1 MHGSY
6 GKTDQNWRLIMP
18 VTISGSLR
26 YLVSSV
32 MSMTRLLFPAL
43 LFWSAVSLHSEE
55 KVDYNQ
61 DIRPLI
67 SNRCVACHGPDEE
80 ERKADLRL
88 DTYDGATEDLG
99 GYAAIVPQDLKASEF
114 VYRIETDEEDD
125 LMPPKGKGARFTKEE
140 VALIKKWIEQGAE
153 YDQHWS
159 YKPTVRPE
167 LPEVK
172 SKDWPR
178 NAIDHFILARLEK
191 EGLGVSPEAD
201 RWTLARRLSLD
212 LTGLPPTLE
221 EATAFVGDKSPDA
234 YEKYVDTLLAKPSYG
249 ERWARVWLDL
259 ARYADS
265 AGYADDPLRT
275 IWAYRDYVIRSLN
288 ENKPFDQ
295 FTIEQIAGDLLENP
309 TEDQLI
315 ATAFH
320 RNTLT
325 NSEGGT
331 NDEEF
336 RNVAVVDRVNTTMAV
351 WMGTT
356 MACAQC
362 HTHKFD
368 PITHAEYFQMFDYFN
383 QSLDTDK
390 KDEQPL
396 LEIWSDETVA
406 KKKALEKEVAEL
418 KKLTTTRTPELEKEQ
433 AEWEKRFAQL
443 PEWKTL
449 PAKKASAKTGE
460 ISLTESGGL
469 VVKEE
474 VEQDVHTLEF
484 DLSATGEQSI
494 RALKLNISEQ
504 QKENSV
510 LSQITAR
517 WEPTDAKQSPKGRFV
532 RIDLPGKKRTLQ
544 LAEVQVFSGGANV
557 AVSGKATQSSEYS
570 GSGASRAIDGKTD
583 GDYYKKSVA
592 HTSAEDNPWFEIDLG
607 AEKPVDEIK
616 VWNRTDGGKG
626 ISDRLKGYV
635 VTLLDAD
642 RKPVSELKPEGFPE
656 PSEALSLSSGRN
668 LVIRAASA
676 SFEQPGFPASTA
688 IAAKLDPAK
697 GWGIG
702 GKEGTHQELLL
713 ALKEPLEEKDGKLI
727 LTLRQESVHKN
738 HLLRNYHF
746 EVTNGARAVEWILLS
761 ETVRSALKK
770 EASKRSTK
778 ELAAIS
784 NHYLGIAP
792 VLAEDRKKL
801 AALEKQVAAIKP
813 TTTVPVM
820 RDLAADQ
827 QRESHV
833 QIRGNYQNKDVKV
846 TAGTPAAFHPLKKEY
861 PDNRLGLA
869 KWLVDKENPL
879 TPRVIANR
887 QWEEIFGIGIVETSE
902 EFGSQGE
909 LPSHPDLLDWLAVE
923 LRENGWD
930 LKALTRLLVSSAAYR
945 QSSKLSPEQAEADPF
960 NRLLAR
966 GPRFRISAEMVRDQA
981 LAVSGLLSD
990 KMYGPPAQ
998 PPQPDFGLKAAFGS
1012 AMDWKTSEG
1021 EDRHR
1026 RGIYTMWR
1034 RSNPYPS
1041 MATFDAPNREV
1052 CTVRR
1057 GRTNTPLQ
1065 ALVTLNDPVYVE
1077 AAQALGRSIEDGTG
1091 TIEERISEGLSRV
1104 LIRPANA
1111 KEVERLV
1118 ALYQS
1123 AKTEFESAPE
1133 DAKEMAEVPIGPVP
1147 KDSNTASLA
1156 ALTVVGNVILNLDEL
1171 FLKR

>member
-1 MHGSY
+1 MI
-6 GKTDQNWRLIMP
+6 RLFFVTLILFSLSP
-18 VTISGSLR
+18 VRG
-26 YLVSSV
+26 
-32 MSMTRLLFPAL
+32 
-43 LFWSAVSLHSEE
+43 EE
-55 KVDYNQ
+55 KIDYNR

-67 SNRCVACHGPDEE
+67 SNRCAACHGPDED

-88 DTYDGATEDLG
+88 DTYEGAIVDLG
-99 GYAAIVPQDLKASEF
+99 GYAAIVPKDLKASEF
-114 VYRIETDEEDD
+114 VYRIETDDEDD
-125 LMPPKGKGARFTKEE
+125 LMPPKGKGDRFTKGE
-140 VALIKKWIEQGAE
+140 VDLIKRWIEQGAE

-159 YKPTVRPE
+159 YKPAVRPD
-167 LPEVK
+167 LPAVK
-172 SKDWPR
+172 NKEWP
-178 NAIDHFILARLEK
+178 NNPIDHFILARLEK
-191 EGLGVSPEAD
+191 ENLKPSPEAD

-212 LTGLPPTLE
+212 LTGLPPELE
-221 EATAFVGDKSPDA
+221 EASAFVADTSPDA
-234 YEKYVDTLLAKPSYG
+234 YGKYVDTLLAKPTYG

-275 IWAYRDYVIRSLN
+275 IWAFRDYVIRSLN
-288 ENKPFDQ
+288 ENKSFDQ
-295 FTIEQIAGDLLENP
+295 FTIEQLAGDLLENP
-309 TEDQLI
+309 TDDQLI

-336 RNVAVVDRVNTTMAV
+336 RNVAIVDRVNTTMAV

-383 QSLDTDK
+383 QTQDTDK

-396 LEIWSDETVA
+396 LEIWSDETIA
-406 KKKALEKEVAEL
+406 KKESLQKEIAEL
-418 KKLTTTRTPELEKEQ
+418 KKLTTTKTPELEKEQ
-433 AEWEKRFAQL
+433 AEWEKRFAEV
-443 PEWKTL
+443 PEWRAM
-449 PAKKASAKTGE
+449 PARNASAKTGG
-460 ISLTESGGL
+460 ISVTESGGL

-474 VEQDVHTLEF
+474 VAQDVHTLEF
-484 DLSATGEQSI
+484 DLSKTGDQAI
-494 RALKLNISEQ
+494 RGLKLNISPE

-517 WEPTDAKQSPKGRFV
+517 WEPDDAGQSPKGRYV
-532 RIDLPGKKRTLQ
+532 RIDLPGKKKILQ
-544 LAEVQVFSGGANV
+544 LAEVEVFSGGANV
-557 AVSGKATQSSEYS
+557 AIPGKATQSSDYS
-570 GSGASRAIDGKTD
+570 GAGAARAIDGKTE
-583 GDYYKKSVA
+583 GDYYKKSVS
-592 HTSAEDNPWFEIDLG
+592 HTGTEDNPWFEIDLG
-607 AEKPVDEIK
+607 SEKSVDEIK
-616 VWNRTDGGKG
+616 VWNRTDGGTT
-626 ISDRLKGYV
+626 ISERLKGYV
-635 VTLLDAD
+635 VKLLDKD
-642 RKPVSELKPEGFPE
+642 RNLVSELKPDGFPE
-656 PSEALSLSSGRN
+656 PSEALALSSGRN
-668 LVIRAASA
+668 ILIRAASA
-676 SFEQPGFPASTA
+676 SFEQPGFPAATT
-688 IAAKLDPAK
+688 IAAKPDPAK

-702 GKEGTHQELLL
+702 GKTGTAQELLL
-713 ALKEPLEEKDGKLI
+713 ALKVPLEDKEGKLI
-727 LTLRQESVHKN
+727 LTLRQESNHKD

-746 EVTNGARAVEWILLS
+746 EYSPGSRVVEWVLLPS
-761 ETVRSALKK
+761 PVRSLLGKPAGG
-770 EASKRSTK
+770 RSVE
-778 ELAAIS
+778 ELALVS

-792 VLAEDRKKL
+792 LYAEKRKKQV
-801 AALEKQVAAIKP
+801 ALEKQLAAIKP

-820 RDLAADQ
+820 RDMAADKM
-827 QRESHV
+827 RESHV
-833 QIRGNYQNKDVKV
+833 QIRGNYQNKDEKV
-846 TAGTPAAFHPLKKEY
+846 TAGTPVAFHPLRKEY
-861 PDNRLGLA
+861 PANRLGLA
-869 KWLVDKENPL
+869 KWLVDENNPL

-909 LPSHPDLLDWLAVE
+909 LPSHPELLDWLAVE

-930 LKALTRLLVSSAAYR
+930 MKALTRFLVTSAAYR
-945 QSSKLSPEQAEADPF
+945 QSSKMTPDLEEADPS

-981 LAVSGLLSD
+981 LAVSGLLSG
-990 KMYGPPAQ
+990 KMYGAPAK

-1021 EDRHR
+1021 EDKHR

-1077 AAQALGRSIEDGTG
+1077 AAQALGRSIENGTG
-1091 TIEERISEGLSRV
+1091 TIEERISEGLKLA
-1104 LIRPANA
+1104 LIRPAKENEVNRLADLYRNA
-1111 KEVERLV
+1111 KADYE
-1118 ALYQS
+1118 AS
-1123 AKTEFESAPE
+1123 PE
-1133 DAKEMAEVPIGPVP
+1133 EAREMAEMPIGPVP
-1147 KDSNTASLA
+1147 KDSDMASLA
-1156 ALTVVGNVILNLDEL
+1156 ALTVVSNVILNLDEL